1 MTFLKITQSGPDDP
15 GAAVTGWAATD
26 RLINEPW
33 IDFGQAMRDKSDE
46 NCLGEILEM
55 DTSNL
60 DKQAKAHL
68 AFYYNFMTAS
78 KIVTGLIILTLVIM
92 AATLL

>member
-1 MTFLKITQSGPDDP
+1 
-15 GAAVTGWAATD
+15 
-26 RLINEPW
+26 
-33 IDFGQAMRDKSDE
+33 
-46 NCLGEILEM
+46 M

-68 AFYYNFMTAS
+68 AFYHNFMTAS
-78 KIVTGLIILTLVIM
+78 KIIAGLLILTLVIM

>member
-1 MTFLKITQSGPDDP
+1 MGE
-15 GAAVTGWAATD
+15 G
-26 RLINEPW
+26 W
-33 IDFGQAMRDKSDE
+33 IDLNNTMRDQDLE
-46 NCLGEILEM
+46 NCHGEILGM

-68 AFYYNFMTAS
+68 AFYHNFMTAS
-78 KIVTGLIILTLVIM
+78 KIIAGLVILTLVIM

>member
-1 MTFLKITQSGPDDP
+1 
-15 GAAVTGWAATD
+15 
-26 RLINEPW
+26 
-33 IDFGQAMRDKSDE
+33 MRI
-46 NCLGEILEM
+46 CLGEILEM

-68 AFYYNFMTAS
+68 AFYHNFMTAS
-78 KIVTGLIILTLVIM
+78 KIVTGLVILTLVIM

>member
-1 MTFLKITQSGPDDP
+1 
-15 GAAVTGWAATD
+15 
-26 RLINEPW
+26 
-33 IDFGQAMRDKSDE
+33 
-46 NCLGEILEM
+46 M

-68 AFYYNFMTAS
+68 AVYHNFMTAS
-78 KIVTGLIILTLVIM
+78 KIVAGLVILTLVIM

>member
-1 MTFLKITQSGPDDP
+1 
-15 GAAVTGWAATD
+15 
-26 RLINEPW
+26 
-33 IDFGQAMRDKSDE
+33 
-46 NCLGEILEM
+46 M

-68 AFYYNFMTAS
+68 AFYHNFMITS

-92 AATLL
+92 AVTLL

>member
-1 MTFLKITQSGPDDP
+1 MKHGLISVRQCAIRVMKICP
-15 GAAVTGWAATD
+15 
-26 RLINEPW
+26 
-33 IDFGQAMRDKSDE
+33 
-46 NCLGEILEM
+46 GEILEM

-68 AFYYNFMTAS
+68 AFYHNFMTAS
-78 KIVTGLIILTLVIM
+78 KIVTGLVILTLIIM

>member
-1 MTFLKITQSGPDDP
+1 M
-15 GAAVTGWAATD
+15 A
-26 RLINEPW
+26 
-33 IDFGQAMRDKSDE
+33 
-46 NCLGEILEM
+46 EILGM

-68 AFYYNFMTAS
+68 AFYHNFMTAS
-78 KIVTGLIILTLVIM
+78 KIIAGLVILTLVIM

>member
-1 MTFLKITQSGPDDP
+1 
-15 GAAVTGWAATD
+15 
-26 RLINEPW
+26 
-33 IDFGQAMRDKSDE
+33 
-46 NCLGEILEM
+46 M

-68 AFYYNFMTAS
+68 AVYHNFMTAS
-78 KIVTGLIILTLVIM
+78 KIVTGLVIFTLVIM